1 MKVYLLDGEEIL
13 LGGINKPPKLNQEE
27 LSISYQKCFLE
38 SIFFNVQR
46 FIQDADSWYSP
57 A

>member
-1 MKVYLLDGEEIL
+1 MKVYLLNGEEFL

-46 FIQDADSWYSP
+46 FIQDADSWYGP